1 VTLPRAAPDQVHVHR
16 IELGTWERTH
26 LEEMQ
31 RTDDTEDAIRLGLE
45 AAQALALPVALAGT
59 GYLAYLGLVEF
70 QTGRDRLS
78 EWWKANVT
86 EKGPGD
92 DNSGIFRGALRDL
105 AETLNSLLRTGSV

>member
-1 VTLPRAAPDQVHVHR
+1 MPRAAPDRVHVHR

-31 RTDDTEDAIRLGLE
+31 RTDDTEDAIRLALE

-59 GYLAYLGLVEF
+59 GYLAYLGLVQF

-78 EWWKANVT
+78 EWWKANVS
-86 EKGPGD
+86 EAGPD
-92 DNSGIFRGALRDL
+92 DANAGIGRGVLRDL
-105 AETLNSLLRTGSV
+105 ADTVNSLLRTGAL